1 MATAKATAAADH
13 GSRQNDTHWKKD
25 TEQYSNLSH
34 LCGQPPHYSIPG
46 IDSCVALVEAS
57 VDSVSSVS
65 STEESTGSVGS
76 RTPDVW
82 YTGTDQSPVS
92 AL

>member
-13 GSRQNDTHWKKD
+13 GSRRNDTHWKN

-65 STEESTGSVGS
+65 SSEESTGSSSLECEYSWFMMSDKGI
-76 RTPDVW
+76 RE
-82 YTGTDQSPVS
+82 
-92 AL
+92 